1 MDMRQKRHETLPL
14 TPAPG
19 GPDPSGNPSLEEM
32 RATAQHFLKAGSDA
46 ITRALSGGR
55 SEEFLRANRQSGG
68 E

>member
-1 MDMRQKRHETLPL
+1 
-14 TPAPG
+14 
-19 GPDPSGNPSLEEM
+19 M